1 MKKFEIGKEYFD
13 RSACNYDCIFTIKI
27 IKRTEKTVTFERHG
41 KTRRAKLFCDDRG
54 EYIIPDRYSMA
65 PVFRA
70 ECEVQP
76 EEEAP
81 AAEES
86 TVSAPAEDVAPSS
99 LSAHSVHQRNLHA
112 GKLDV
117 SGHQVNAFRVMQ
129 DTLAG
134 AQRFVHQ
141 DTAHSIRESKGQLI
155 RLRVAQADGQ
165 AALRISVNQQHFS
178 SGLCKPYAQIRTGRC
193 FAHTAFLIGDG
204 DDLRIHYFHLVSL

>member
-86 TVSAPAEDVAPSS
+86 TVSALAEDVAPSNVVTIS
-99 LSAHSVHQRNLHA
+99 QPADDSTVIVMIGQR
-112 GKLDV
+112 
-117 SGHQVNAFRVMQ
+117 VNASAVPA
-129 DTLAG
+129 TLWRAERSSALKMSPTGGSSAAACSRGFAG
-134 AQRFVHQ
+134 TTARTTPNGSASPTFTAAAGGPRAAPRWACSWPDKQSGRRKPPQLQRME
-141 DTAHSIRESKGQLI
+141 ESQ
-155 RLRVAQADGQ
+155 
-165 AALRISVNQQHFS
+165 
-178 SGLCKPYAQIRTGRC
+178 
-193 FAHTAFLIGDG
+193 
-204 DDLRIHYFHLVSL
+204 

>member
-86 TVSAPAEDVAPSS
+86 TVSAPAEDVAPLTSS
-99 LSAHSVHQRNLHA
+99 PFPSPPTIA
-112 GKLDV
+112 
-117 SGHQVNAFRVMQ
+117 
-129 DTLAG
+129 
-134 AQRFVHQ
+134 
-141 DTAHSIRESKGQLI
+141 
-155 RLRVAQADGQ
+155 
-165 AALRISVNQQHFS
+165 
-178 SGLCKPYAQIRTGRC
+178 P
-193 FAHTAFLIGDG
+193 
-204 DDLRIHYFHLVSL
+204 